1 MTSTQMSIRFFP
13 LACKRI
19 TCHGSNFICV
29 EAREIKHNCFA
40 CLFSTDAFLL
50 WKYRKKCL
58 YKEEICSCRLMYN
71 NHGNMCSNP
80 IVFIKQHQQQQF
92 FLHFVFV
99 FSSKTILGWIKAS
112 HISILSFIFIKFV
125 FRFSC
130 KERRNW
136 QLTGY
141 REKNEWRMACK

>member
-1 MTSTQMSIRFFP
+1 MLYLLFTFSSIFVPVPIKWTNGGIRIILLFLWIVCVCVHMTSTQMSIRYFP

-92 FLHFVFV
+92 FCIL
-99 FSSKTILGWIKAS
+99 FS
-112 HISILSFIFIKFV
+112 
-125 FRFSC
+125 FS
-130 KERRNW
+130 
-136 QLTGY
+136 Q
-141 REKNEWRMACK
+141 